1 MRLFY
6 LKYQNRLVVGVEIEK
21 GMVNFTEALQAY
33 YFVKHNRLS
42 FRIETLFDLIQ
53 RGFFVREAIL
63 RVLDYLE
70 SHDLWQNYLISE
82 DYTVLPPLP
91 QTGKIVCLGRNYAA
105 HAQETGNEPPKEPIL
120 FVKTRSTVIGPEQP
134 IKIPPDVGR
143 VDHEIELAVVI
154 GKEAKKVSRHEAR
167 AVVAGYTVFNDVTAR
182 ALQREDI
189 SAQRPWYRS
198 KNFDTFGPMGPCI
211 VTADEFD
218 FPPEVNL
225 TLRVNGEVRQMAG
238 TRDMIFD
245 VPTLIEAISH
255 WITLEPGDLISTGTP
270 EGISELHSG
279 DVVEA
284 EIEGIG
290 VLKNPVEKME

>member
-6 LKYQNRLVVGVEIEK
+6 LSYRNRPIVGIEIEK

-33 YFVKHNRLS
+33 YFVKHNRFS
-42 FRIETLFDLIQ
+42 FRIESLFDLIE
-53 RGFFVREAIL
+53 RGLFAREAIL

-70 SHDLWQNYLISE
+70 THDLWQNYLISE
-82 DYTVLPPLP
+82 SYTILPPLP
-91 QTGKIVCLGRNYAA
+91 QTGKIICLGRNYAA

-120 FVKTRSTVIGPEQP
+120 FVKTRSTVIGPDQAIE
-134 IKIPPDVGR
+134 IPLDAGR

-154 GKEAKKVSRHEAR
+154 GKRAKKVSRQEAR
-167 AVVAGYTVFNDVTAR
+167 EVVAGYTIFNDVTAR

-189 SAQRPWYRS
+189 AAQKPWYRS

-211 VTADEFD
+211 VSADEFA

-225 TLRVNGEVRQMAG
+225 SLRVNGEVRQQAN

-245 VPTLIEAISH
+245 VPALIEAISH
-255 WITLEPGDLISTGTP
+255 WITLQPGDLISTGTP
-270 EGISELHSG
+270 EGISELHPG

-290 VLKNPVEKME
+290 VLKNPVKSGE